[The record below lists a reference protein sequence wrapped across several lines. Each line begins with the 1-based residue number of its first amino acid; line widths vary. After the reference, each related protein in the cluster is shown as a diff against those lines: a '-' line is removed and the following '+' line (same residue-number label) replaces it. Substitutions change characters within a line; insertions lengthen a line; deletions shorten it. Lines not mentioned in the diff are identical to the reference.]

1 MYWSQIDTYA
11 PKLGP
16 YNAIALGIA
25 SELAE
30 FCCLGHAGS
39 LAAFLG
45 LQVGRYGRPSVWW
58 AVRPLSIFNSIES
71 KGANMGVFE
80 NWKSAS
86 VITSVHF
93 CYFRVFWQPAVAQPS
108 NCSDRC
114 SYETLVFRH
123 RIAHQRSTLGDSAD
137 NWSSCLIGL
146 PGSLFSLRGVG
157 LT

>member
-45 LQVGRYGRPSVWW
+45 LQVGRYGRPSRPSPPYCRTLRNDGRLYLPWKRGASSSKNSVNSEAIPNAIALYEPSLGSYISLQLEYIDSHTNFYEKRCIASKILYKSQKLEASIRICMVWGHGNTT
-58 AVRPLSIFNSIES
+58 PHIN
-71 KGANMGVFE
+71 
-80 NWKSAS
+80 
-86 VITSVHF
+86 
-93 CYFRVFWQPAVAQPS
+93 
-108 NCSDRC
+108 
-114 SYETLVFRH
+114 
-123 RIAHQRSTLGDSAD
+123 
-137 NWSSCLIGL
+137 
-146 PGSLFSLRGVG
+146 
-157 LT
+157 